1 MQCFTYK
8 NLPRDTGIMW
18 SRNKT
23 AFLGILGWCRRKLLY
38 IKDMIIQIR
47 LDYVFLQKIYSRST
61 TVGMAIEHLHHFL

>member
-23 AFLGILGWCRRKLLY
+23 AFLGIFGWSRKELLY
-38 IKDMIIQIR
+38 LEDMIIHIR
-47 LDYVFLQKIYSRST
+47 LDYVFL
-61 TVGMAIEHLHHFL
+61 